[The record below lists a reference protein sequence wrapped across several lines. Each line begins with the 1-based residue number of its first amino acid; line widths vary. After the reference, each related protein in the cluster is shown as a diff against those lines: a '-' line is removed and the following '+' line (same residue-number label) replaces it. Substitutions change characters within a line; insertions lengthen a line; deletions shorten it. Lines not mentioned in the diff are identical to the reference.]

1 MKLWQKST
9 NVNKTIE
16 EFTVG
21 NDRELDLLLAPFDV
35 LGSMAHIIMLEKV
48 GLLNQEELN
57 PLLLGL
63 RKIKDRIDRGEF
75 EIEEGIEDALE
86 VLDGSY
92 ASIGK
97 ILERPLF
104 FDSAEVRSVL
114 NELGRAQN
122 AVLIAASA
130 MSAEVQPDDDE
141 ES

>member
-1 MKLWQKST
+1 M
-9 NVNKTIE
+9 
-16 EFTVG
+16 TVAVVI
-21 NDRELDLLLAPFDV
+21 LSVLLLVTVYYVIRFG
-35 LGSMAHIIMLEKV
+35 LIIA
-48 GLLNQEELN
+48 
-57 PLLLGL
+57 
-63 RKIKDRIDRGEF
+63 R
-75 EIEEGIEDALE
+75 IEEGIEDALE